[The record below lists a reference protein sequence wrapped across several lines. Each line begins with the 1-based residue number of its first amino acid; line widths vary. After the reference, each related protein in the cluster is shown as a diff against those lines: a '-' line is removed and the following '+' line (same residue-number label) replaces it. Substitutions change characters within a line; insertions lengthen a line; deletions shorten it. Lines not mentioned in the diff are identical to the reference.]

1 MTLFDPSTSTL
12 PLLTDT
18 GIGGIAHNY
27 TWTWQ
32 GQPLT
37 VVYETLGEGTPV
49 LLLPAFST
57 VSSRGEMRGIAQRLS
72 SQFQAIALDWP
83 GFGESQRLPVE
94 YQPALYHQFL
104 HDFVRDI
111 IQRPFIVVAA
121 GHAAGYAMQL
131 AQTQPQLV
139 SRVVLVAP
147 TWRGPLPTMGAN
159 RQVSG
164 TVRQVVRSP
173 IVGQALYKLN
183 TTPSFL
189 RLMYERH
196 VYVDEAQLTPEF
208 INQKWQITQQSGAR
222 YAPAAFVT
230 GGIDPVRE
238 RSEFLAYFQSLSVP
252 VMVIIGEQVPPKSRT
267 EMDAVAQSPS
277 VQSVVLPGSLGM
289 HEEYAD
295 TVAEVVLNFTKSYG

>member
-1 MTLFDPSTSTL
+1 MTLFNSSTSTL
-12 PLLTDT
+12 SLLSNT
-18 GIGGIAHNY
+18 GMGGIAHDY
-27 TWTWQ
+27 PWTWQ

-37 VVYETLGEGTPV
+37 VVYETLGEGVPV

-72 SQFQAIALDWP
+72 AQFQAIALDWP
-83 GFGESQRLPVE
+83 GFGESQRLSLE

-104 HDFVRDI
+104 HDFVQDI
-111 IQRPFIVVAA
+111 IQQPLTVVAA

-131 AQTQPQLV
+131 AKTQPKSV
-139 SRVVLVAP
+139 SRIVLVAP

-164 TVRQVVRSP
+164 TVRQAVRLP
-173 IVGQALYKLN
+173 ILGQTLYKLN

-189 RLMYERH
+189 RFMYERH
-196 VYVDEAQLTPEF
+196 VYVDKTQLTPEF

-230 GGIDPVRE
+230 GAIDPIRE
-238 RSEFLAYFQSLSVP
+238 RSEFLAYFQSLCVP
-252 VMVIIGEQVPPKSRT
+252 VMAIIGEQVPPKSRA
-267 EMDAVAQSPS
+267 EMDALAELPN

-295 TVAEVVLNFTKSYG
+295 TVAEVVLNFMKRV

>member
-1 MTLFDPSTSTL
+1 MTLFNSSTSTL
-12 PLLTDT
+12 SLLSNT
-18 GIGGIAHNY
+18 GMGGIAHDY
-27 TWTWQ
+27 PWTWQ

-37 VVYETLGEGTPV
+37 VVYETLGEGVPV

-72 SQFQAIALDWP
+72 AQFQAIALDWP
-83 GFGESQRLPVE
+83 GFGESQRLSLE

-104 HDFVRDI
+104 HDFVQDI
-111 IQRPFIVVAA
+111 IQQPLSVVAA

-131 AQTQPQLV
+131 AKTQPKSV
-139 SRVVLVAP
+139 SRIVLVAP

-164 TVRQVVRSP
+164 TVRQAVRSP
-173 IVGQALYKLN
+173 ILGQTLYKLN

-189 RLMYERH
+189 RFMYERH
-196 VYVDEAQLTPEF
+196 VYADKTQLTPEF

-230 GGIDPVRE
+230 GAIDPIRE
-238 RSEFLAYFQSLSVP
+238 RSEFLAYFQSLCVP
-252 VMVIIGEQVPPKSRT
+252 VMAIIGEQVPPKSRA
-267 EMDAVAQSPS
+267 EMDALAELPN

-295 TVAEVVLNFTKSYG
+295 TVAEVVLNFMKRV